1 MGKELGMKDI
11 TKEVLHYEN
20 LKTIKY
26 THLATTIA
34 YAKAIGE
41 ELGYSKEQLHVM
53 EVGAALHDI
62 GKSLIPVEILSKKGR
77 LTDEERKIVNLHSVL
92 GYEILKSAG
101 FGVNVAEIARDHHN
115 PVSKNP
121 MAQIVRAADIY
132 SAMREERS
140 YKKAKTHEEAMEVL
154 KSAKVPQKILNA
166 LDKRYGKKTFTN
178 PIQGVS
184 VQTAIA

>member
-1 MGKELGMKDI
+1 MKDKV
-11 TKEVLHYEN
+11 KEVLHYDN

-41 ELGYSKEQLHVM
+41 ELGYTQEQLHVM

-62 GKSLIPVEILSKKGR
+62 GKSLIPSEILNKKGR
-77 LTDEERKIVNLHSVL
+77 LDDEERRIVNLHSVL

-115 PVSKNP
+115 PSSRNP

-140 YKKAKTHEEAMEVL
+140 YKKAKSHEEAMEVL
-154 KSAKVPQKILNA
+154 RAARVPQKILNA
-166 LDKRYGKKTFTN
+166 LDKKYGKKTITN
-178 PIQGVS
+178 PIQGFS
-184 VQTAIA
+184 AQAAIA

>member
-1 MGKELGMKDI
+1 MTINIKDA
-11 TKEVLHYEN
+11 LHYEN

-26 THLATTIA
+26 THLATTIV
-34 YAKAIGE
+34 YARAIAE
-41 ELGYSKEQLHVM
+41 VLGYSKEEIHVI
-53 EVGAALHDI
+53 EVGASLHDI
-62 GKSLIPVEILSKKGR
+62 GKSFIPPSILNKKGR
-77 LTDEERKIVNLHSVL
+77 LSKEERDIINLHAVI

-101 FGVNVAEIARDHHN
+101 YGVNVAEIARDHHN
-115 PVSKNP
+115 PMSKNP

-154 KSAKVPQKILNA
+154 RASRVPQNILDA
-166 LDKRYGKKTFTN
+166 LDKRYGKKTVTN
-178 PIQGVS
+178 PIRSFS

>member
-1 MGKELGMKDI
+1 MKEIAK
-11 TKEVLHYEN
+11 KVLHYEN

-26 THLATTIA
+26 THLATTIT
-34 YAKAIGE
+34 YARAIGE
-41 ELGYSKEQLHVM
+41 ELGYTEEQLKVM

-62 GKSLIPVEILSKKGR
+62 GKSLIPPEILNKKGR
-77 LTDEERKIVNLHSVL
+77 LSDDERRIVNLHAVL
-92 GYEILKSAG
+92 GYELLKSLG
-101 FGVNVAEIARDHHN
+101 YGVNVAEIARDHHN
-115 PVSKNP
+115 PMSKNF

-154 KSAKVPQKILNA
+154 RASRVPKNILDA
-166 LDKRYGKKTFTN
+166 LDKRYGKKTVTN
-178 PIQGVS
+178 PIQSFS